1 MRGDQSGGRNRAAL
15 HYRRFRPAEDV
26 KKTKEERNPFRL
38 GCFGSVGV
46 FFSVHF
52 DRFAVVVVV
61 VVVVFFLYTALF
73 RCGANTI
80 RRNSTNSGGW
90 FSKWRHTIPSPVG
103 PLTV

>member
-61 VVVVFFLYTALF
+61 VVVVFFCTLP
-73 RCGANTI
+73 CSGAERTRSAGI
-80 RRNSTNSGGW
+80 RRIPADGFPSGA
-90 FSKWRHTIPSPVG
+90 TPSPR
-103 PLTV
+103 PSAR